1 MKKPHPHKYDGNGA
15 KRRRQEEAAA
25 RQKESDKLTPQQK
38 LAKITK
44 HNLTAMKERSKLQK
58 LIDGEKAPKVET
70 VKAKAPEATSE
81 AEKAAEKAKKAA
93 KQKRKEARDKAR
105 AEKAAK

>member
-1 MKKPHPHKYDGNGA
+1 MKKPHPHKYDGNGC
-15 KRRRQEEAAA
+15 KRRRQEEANA
-25 RQKESDKLTPQQK
+25 RQAAYDKLTPEQK

-44 HNLTAMKERSKLQK
+44 HNLTAMKERAKLQK
-58 LIDGEKAPKVET
+58 LIEAAKAPKATES
-70 VKAKAPEATSE
+70 APKAPEATSE
-81 AEKAAEKAKKAA
+81 AEMAAEKAKKVA